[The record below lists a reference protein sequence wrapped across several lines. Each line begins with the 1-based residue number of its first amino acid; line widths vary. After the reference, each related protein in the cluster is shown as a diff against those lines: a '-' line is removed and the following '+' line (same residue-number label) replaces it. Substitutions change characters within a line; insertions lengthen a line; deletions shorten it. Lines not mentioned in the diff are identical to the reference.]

1 MKAKKFLAG
10 LLSAAMVMSMG
21 ITGVMAEDKFDVNT
35 FDADPEAMYIYHGKQ
50 YLDPT
55 GLQGKTKIIVNGDG
69 FR

>member
-50 YLDPT
+50 YMDPK
-55 GLQGKTKIIVNGDG
+55 GLKERQ
-69 FR
+69 RLL